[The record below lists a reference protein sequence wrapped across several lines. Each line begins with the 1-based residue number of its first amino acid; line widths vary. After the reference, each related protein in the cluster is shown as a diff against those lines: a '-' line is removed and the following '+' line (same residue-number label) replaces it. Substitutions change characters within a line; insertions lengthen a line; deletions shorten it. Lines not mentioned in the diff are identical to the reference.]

1 MKVFSKFII
10 NNLTWDS
17 SKTYSRPMKQI
28 LPALGKQFIFWL
40 LFFAFE
46 RSLFLIFNSSM
57 LTAESISLTEI
68 PGAYWYSLRLDL
80 AMACYILFIPYVFL
94 LVQSIYSPKWL
105 NIFNKVYT
113 CIVLAAYS
121 LLTTAEL
128 GIYSEWKTKL
138 PYKALQYLKHPSEL
152 FNSTTTGNFLLLIFL
167 LSGQIVLAFYL
178 YREFFFSPV
187 VRLKRNFIF
196 TAAFLIISPGLF
208 ILGMRGGFQQIPI
221 NQSESYYS
229 KHNILNHASVN
240 SGFNFFI
247 SIKENLD
254 NLDKNPFAVYPD
266 SEAKEIIRKIYKV
279 PVDTTIH
286 ILNTKRP
293 NIVLI
298 ILESWS
304 ADLIQSLGGEP
315 GITPQFRELE
325 KGGILFTSAISSGAR
340 SEQGMAS
347 IFGGFPAFPFS
358 SITVQPDKSQ
368 KLPSMVRILSKLGY
382 SSSFYFGGQLIY
394 GNIKGYIMANGFNKI
409 REIYDFG
416 DDVIRG
422 KLGVHDEFVLSR
434 QLAELHN
441 EKQPFFS
448 ALFTLSSHSPY
459 DQPMKEV
466 LHWGKNERRYINA
479 AYYTDKCLGEY
490 FRTAKKES
498 WYKNTLFILVADHG
512 HNSYRNWDLNSPEYH
527 RIPLLFYGDAIKP
540 EFRGT
545 QISRMVAHTDIPA
558 TILAQLGLDHSRF
571 DWSRDLMNPYSPNFN
586 YFTLDNG
593 LGWIRPSGYFEYDY
607 TTSTYPQ
614 NTIPPGEQD
623 SIIKEGKT
631 YLQRVFQEYMNY

>member
-1 MKVFSKFII
+1 
-10 NNLTWDS
+10 
-17 SKTYSRPMKQI
+17 MKQI
-28 LPALGKQFIFWL
+28 LLALGKQFIFWL

-46 RSLFLIFNSSM
+46 RTLFLVFNSNL
-57 LTAESISLTEI
+57 LTAENIPITEI
-68 PGAYWYSLRLDL
+68 PGAYWYSLHLDF

-94 LVQSIYSPKWL
+94 LVQSVYSPPWL
-105 NIFNKVYT
+105 NLINKVYT
-113 CIVLAAYS
+113 AIILVAYS
-121 LLTTAEL
+121 LITTAEL

-138 PYKALQYLKHPSEL
+138 PYKALLYLKHPSEL
-152 FNSTTTGNFLLLIFL
+152 FNSTTTGNFLLLIL
-167 LSGQIVLAFYL
+167 LFTGQIVLAFYI
-178 YREFFFSPV
+178 YRKFFFTSIV
-187 VRLKRNFIF
+187 HLKRNFVF
-196 TAAFLIISPGLF
+196 TAIFLIITPGLF
-208 ILGMRGGFQQIPI
+208 VLGMRGGYQQIPI
-221 NQSESYYS
+221 NQSESFYS

-240 SGFNFFI
+240 SGFNLFI

-266 SEAKEIIRKIYKV
+266 AAARETIRQIYKV
-279 PVDTTIH
+279 PVDTTIY
-286 ILNTKRP
+286 ILNSNRP
-293 NIVLI
+293 NIVLL

-304 ADLIQSLGGEP
+304 ADLIESLGGEP

-325 KGGILFTSAISSGAR
+325 KGGILFTSAISSGSR

-347 IFGGFPAFPFS
+347 IFGGFPAFPYT

-368 KLPSMVRILSKLGY
+368 KLPSMVRQLSKLGY
-382 SSSFYFGGQLIY
+382 ATSFYFGGQLIY
-394 GNIKGYIMANGFNKI
+394 GNIKGYIMSNGFNRI

-422 KLGVHDEFVLSR
+422 KLGVHDEFVLAR
-434 QLAELHN
+434 QLAELKN

-466 LHWGKNERRYINA
+466 LHWGKNERHFINA

-490 FRTAKKES
+490 FRKARKEP

-512 HNSYRNWDLNSPEYH
+512 HNSYRNWDFNSPDYH

-545 QISRMVAHTDIPA
+545 QINRMVAHTDIPA
-558 TILAQLGLDHSRF
+558 TILAQLGQDHSGF
-571 DWSRDLMNPYSPNFN
+571 DWSRNLMNPYSPNFN
-586 YFTLDNG
+586 YFAMDNG

-607 TTSTYPQ
+607 TTSTYYQ
-614 NTIPPGEQD
+614 NTIPPREQD

-631 YLQRVFQEYMNY
+631 YLQRVFQEYMDY